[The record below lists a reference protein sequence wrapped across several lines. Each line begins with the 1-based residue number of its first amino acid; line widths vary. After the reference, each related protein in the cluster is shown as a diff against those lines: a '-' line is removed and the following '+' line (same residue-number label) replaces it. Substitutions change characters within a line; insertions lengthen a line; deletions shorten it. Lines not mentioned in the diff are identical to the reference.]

1 MHLGERSCRES
12 PAVKTVFGFLW
23 LVAMWS
29 LSNFRSFFMLFI
41 FAITGNTSDS
51 QISDMRPVYYRMP
64 SDEKFC
70 GKVFNDR
77 YYCFPWMPFYALN
90 LCHER

>member
-1 MHLGERSCRES
+1 MRLGEGSCRES

-29 LSNFRSFFMLFI
+29 LSNLRSFSMLHI

-51 QISDMRPVYYRMP
+51 QISDMRPVYDRMP
-64 SDEKFC
+64 SDEFC

-77 YYCFPWMPFYALN
+77 YYCFPWMPFYTLN
-90 LCHER
+90 LCHEK